1 MNQIARRIIYD
12 RYRRNYC
19 LNNYTP
25 PQWFECDVFELTRSG
40 FFREYEIKTTRGDF
54 FKDKAK
60 SKTKW
65 DIIEQSDGYGK
76 WTQLPD
82 KVKHDELSRRSPL
95 GPSRFYFVTP
105 NGLIQTSE
113 LPSFAGLIEWKINDD
128 SNFPWN
134 IILNILVEAP
144 QLHRCKFTVERR
156 TRLLE
161 ACYWRY
167 HSLSSTLK
175 YPTDESQ
182 PVAV

>member
-40 FFREYEIKTTRGDF
+40 FFREYEIKQSRSDF
-54 FKDKAK
+54 FKDADK
-60 SKTKW
+60 SKTRWGFVEDASGFK
-65 DIIEQSDGYGK
+65 K
-76 WTQLPD
+76 WTQLED
-82 KVKHDELSRRSPL
+82 KAKHQELEFRSIV

-105 NGLIQTSE
+105 QGLIETSE
-113 LPSFAGLIEWKINDD
+113 LPEFAGLIEWTTNDG
-128 SNFPWN
+128 NFPWN
-134 IILNILVEAP
+134 ITLTTKVEAP
-144 QLHRCKFTVERR
+144 QLHRCKFTEDRR
-156 TRLLE
+156 RKLLE

-167 HSLSSTLK
+167 HSLSVRLK
-175 YPTDESQ
+175 YPADESI